1 MIPEAAFNAWIER
14 SHIRANYRALSKGQL
29 DQARGLFS
37 ELAPLTPAQVRSRLA
52 SADAGGNRRLAVCL
66 LDRALDLFVSGN
78 AEQAIGLGEWSR
90 FAAQFGDALN
100 QKSDCV
106 EPDAAF
112 LIAAARHQGE
122 PSQQVWERYSEAAGL
137 YEAAQADSI
146 QIALSLFAQG
156 WVALEAGLLES
167 ANSAY
172 RGSRE
177 LFDTALA
184 KLPPAA
190 PVRETLGQ
198 LIDQGMRQS
207 DAIDSAALSAQPL
220 AALRASGVPIDQ
232 QLTTMLRAR
241 TRMLSG
247 MKDRENPALVLAR
260 LHDRLAA
267 PEGGGMRMW
276 LAKQFLGRKRPRP
289 AEEIVRELMRESP
302 GDAALTEALAGA
314 IEQQGRFAEARPL
327 FEELTRMQPGSAE
340 YHGRLGML
348 CLAMNDRPAAAREL
362 RQSLQID
369 PSNSLYADALRTL
382 EPALT
387 VHFKDGQMVIAGDT
401 SAAAPDDLAAAMT
414 VAIIAEHPETMA
426 ESLATLDQR
435 DDTRLADKVRRLL
448 QQRGLLEA
456 PPEPPGQMHLAAA
469 EQHFQYRRFEDAI
482 AEYGLAIAADEDL
495 APAYLGLGDAYYSTG
510 KYYLAAAYFEESIEV
525 QPDASAWRFLGDCHR
540 NVGRRK
546 KAIEAYKHALELRPD
561 YSGARTAL
569 QELESSQE
577 GA

>member
-1 MIPEAAFNAWIER
+1 MIPEVAFNAWIER
-14 SHIRANYRALSKGQL
+14 SKIRANYRALSRSHL
-29 DQARGLFS
+29 DQSRGMFS

-52 SADAGGNRRLAVCL
+52 SSDPGGNRRLAVCL
-66 LDRALDLFVSGN
+66 LARALDLFVSGN
-78 AEQAIGLGEWSR
+78 TEQAIGLGEWSR

-106 EPDAAF
+106 EPDATF
-112 LIAAARHQGE
+112 LIAAARHQAE
-122 PSQQVWERYSEAAGL
+122 PSQQVWEAYSEAAGL

-146 QIALSLFAQG
+146 QISLSLFAQG

-177 LFDTALA
+177 LFDSALA
-184 KLPPAA
+184 KLPPAV
-190 PVRETLGQ
+190 PVRETLRQ

-220 AALRASGVPIDQ
+220 AALRASGVPIDP
-232 QLTTMLRAR
+232 QLSTMLRAR

-247 MKDRENPALVLAR
+247 MKGRENLALVLAR
-260 LHDRLAA
+260 LDDRLAA
-267 PEGGGMRMW
+267 REGGGMRMW
-276 LAKQFLGRKRPRP
+276 LANQFLGKKRPRQ
-289 AEEIVRELMRESP
+289 AEEIFRELMRESP

-327 FEELTRMQPGSAE
+327 FEQLIRLEPGSAE

-348 CLAMNDRPAAAREL
+348 CLAMNDRPAAAKEL

-435 DDTRLADKVRRLL
+435 DDTRLANKVRRLL

-469 EQHFQYRRFEDAI
+469 EQHFQYRRWEDAI

-495 APAYLGLGDAYYSTG
+495 APAYLGLGDAYYNTG
-510 KYYLAAAYFEESIEV
+510 KYYLAAAYFEESIEI

-546 KAIEAYKHALELRPD
+546 KAIEAYKQALELRPD

-569 QELESSQE
+569 QELESSE
-577 GA
+577 ERA